1 MIRIVG
7 KILLFVFL
15 LTILTVVTQVGGI
28 LLLLT
33 MGIVSILRKRLKSVW
48 SQYISAFLIFTC
60 LYISGTFF
68 IIPWIAKP
76 FGRVP
81 LPLQGKVKPLTI
93 GTVLLNRHYVRP
105 ALRDVVMQSSLAIE
119 KKHTGSIVN
128 YLDGG
133 FPFYDGF
140 PLLPHLSH
148 NDGRKLDIAFFYRD
162 VNGNKL
168 DDAPSVIGY
177 GVYESPR
184 TSEVNYPER
193 CANKGFWQYGFM
205 ERIVSQSRKRNYT
218 FDAKRTAYFVN
229 IISKNKDVQ
238 KIFIE
243 PHLKE
248 RLKLKSAKIG
258 FHGCQAVRHD
268 DHIHVQIY

>member
-1 MIRIVG
+1 M
-7 KILLFVFL
+7 
-15 LTILTVVTQVGGI
+15 
-28 LLLLT
+28 
-33 MGIVSILRKRLKSVW
+33 
-48 SQYISAFLIFTC
+48 
-60 LYISGTFF
+60 
-68 IIPWIAKP
+68 
-76 FGRVP
+76 
-81 LPLQGKVKPLTI
+81 
-93 GTVLLNRHYVRP
+93 NRHYVIP
-105 ALRDVVMQSSLAIE
+105 ALRDVVTQASLAIE

-148 NDGRKLDIAFFYRD
+148 NDGRKLDIAFFYKD
-162 VNGNKL
+162 VNGSKL

-193 CANKGFWQYGFM
+193 CASKGFWQYGIM
-205 ERIVSQSRKRNYT
+205 ERIVSQSKKRDYI
-218 FDAKRTAYFVN
+218 FDANRTADFVN
-229 IISKNKDVQ
+229 IVSKNKDVQ

-248 RLKLKSAKIG
+248 RLKLRSAKIR